1 MAKILGH
8 PVLFLFLITLH
19 PAMAEEE
26 RLTLEWIFSDD
37 RRLAT
42 AAPKHA
48 WLDTGDIV
56 LYDITKKQSERTIE
70 LLDPETGQ
78 REPLI
83 DPHKAID
90 NISSILK
97 PEESIEELGW
107 PEAFTPDGY
116 FKTGDKGELV
126 DGYIKI
132 TGRIKDIIITSG
144 GKNISPEN
152 LENKL
157 KFSSYIVSLRK
168 TIIKR

>member
-1 MAKILGH
+1 M
-8 PVLFLFLITLH
+8 FLITLH

-48 WLDTGDIV
+48 WLDIV

-78 REPLI
+78 REPII

-107 PEAFTPDGY
+107 PEAFTPDGRLALY
-116 FKTGDKGELV
+116 QSSGHIFLLDLQTAAV
-126 DGYIKI
+126 TII
-132 TGRIKDIIITSG
+132 TGTDQDESSPLLSPD
-144 GKNISPEN
+144 GKW
-152 LENKL
+152 
-157 KFSSYIVSLRK
+157 
-168 TIIKR
+168 T

>member
-70 LLDPETGQ
+70 LLDPETG
-78 REPLI
+78 RDVAPGDSGIVVIHDLVNTGNI
-83 DPHKAID
+83 AAIQTAD
-90 NISSILK
+90 LGKQVDAGFEIEGCIQDAEARGCSIAADIMLMESS
-97 PEESIEELGW
+97 
-107 PEAFTPDGY
+107 
-116 FKTGDKGELV
+116 
-126 DGYIKI
+126 
-132 TGRIKDIIITSG
+132 
-144 GKNISPEN
+144 
-152 LENKL
+152 
-157 KFSSYIVSLRK
+157 
-168 TIIKR
+168 